1 MNEKSE
7 NMRIEKKKNFYVH
20 IERKNEK
27 KRRRKKEKKSDVQH
41 YAIIVLEGN

>member
-1 MNEKSE
+1 MSMRKEK
-7 NMRIEKKKNFYVH
+7 NNVH

-27 KRRRKKEKKSDVQH
+27 KRKEEKKKKKKSDVQH